1 MVGIVFVS
9 SFNWYYM
16 HGSRMCIT
24 DTKTKLTEL
33 VVSKIHGGELH
44 YKDVFSLIDEKH
56 DMGF

>member
-33 VVSKIHGGELH
+33 VVSKIHGRGTTLQRRF
-44 YKDVFSLIDEKH
+44 FSN
-56 DMGF
+56 

>member
-33 VVSKIHGGELH
+33 VVSKIHGGGNYTTKTFFL
-44 YKDVFSLIDEKH
+44 
-56 DMGF
+56 